1 LHRLACSWQPRRSSG
16 QSVVEFALIAPLM
29 VILVLA
35 VIDMARI
42 YTTMLTVESAARE
55 AADYGTFGSQRWD
68 PAFYDVP
75 TTGTKDQMW
84 RRACVAAKNLPD
96 YVGPDTA
103 CTNPTF
109 SFEISGDKGAT
120 WHADPATVSPLCND
134 ELRAP
139 PCWVKVT
146 LHYDFHLIA
155 PVNVDFFGVTLGIP
169 STLGFDRV
177 SIFPVTDLE
186 LP

>member
-1 LHRLACSWQPRRSSG
+1 M
-16 QSVVEFALIAPLM
+16 EFALIAPIM
-29 VILVLA
+29 IVMTLA
-35 VIDMARI
+35 IIDLARI

-68 PAFYDVP
+68 PSFYDVAAL
-75 TTGTKDQMW
+75 GTKAQMH
-84 RRACVAAKNLPD
+84 RRACIAAKNLSD

-109 SFEISGDKGAT
+109 SFELSGDRGLT
-120 WHADPATVSPLCND
+120 WTTPNPPNAEVDALVCND
-134 ELRAP
+134 PVRPP

-146 LHYDFHLIA
+146 LHHEFSLIA
-155 PVNVDFFGVTLGIP
+155 PFNFEMFGTRFGLP
-169 STLGFDRV
+169 STIGFDRI
-177 SIFPVTDLE
+177 SIFPMTDLNE